1 MERIITIFTDGS
13 SRGNPGPGGFGA
25 VIVFSCQFSVVR
37 EEKEKSD
44 DICITEIGGREE
56 HTTNNRMELRAAIEA
71 LSFSQTLP
79 VRTDVRPGGH
89 AKRFTLNAVRCT
101 LYTDSRYLI
110 SGITKWLPAWQKRGW
125 KTMDKK
131 DVLNRDLWEKLGEV
145 AEGKDIEWKYV
156 GGHSGIAGNERCD
169 EIATAFADL
178 PAKVFKENLG
188 GQEKLYSGPLESYPI
203 KNILNF
209 QGFALDREEGKT
221 LENSRSRG
229 AAYSYV
235 SMVDGKI
242 LTHKNWDDCKKRV
255 SGKSGALF
263 KKALSEED
271 EKRLIRLWSK

>member
-1 MERIITIFTDGS
+1 MVRIITIFTDGS

-56 HTTNNRMELRAAIEA
+56 HTTNNRMELCAAIEA

-131 DVLNRDLWEKLGEV
+131 DVLNRDLWEKLGKV
-145 AEGKDIEWKYV
+145 SQGKDIEWRYV

-169 EIATAFADL
+169 EIATAFADEKKIDL
-178 PAKVFKENLG
+178 YNGPMENYG
-188 GQEKLYSGPLESYPI
+188 V
-203 KNILNF
+203 KNISNF
-209 QGFALDREEGKT
+209 QGLTLDQGKEKT
-221 LENSRSRG
+221 LEKSRSRG